1 MTAISR
7 EWIGRKG
14 GMTAVTAVAVTA
26 VTTVTTQ
33 CASKKSRNAG
43 LAVRNSERAPGTTRG
58 SAGKRR

>member
-1 MTAISR
+1 MSAISR

-14 GMTAVTAVAVTA
+14 GMTAVTA
-26 VTTVTTQ
+26 Q
-33 CASKKSRNAG
+33 YASKKSRNTG

>member
-1 MTAISR
+1 MSAISR

-14 GMTAVTAVAVTA
+14 GMTAVTAVTT

>member
-1 MTAISR
+1 MSAISR

-14 GMTAVTAVAVTA
+14 GMTAVTA

>member
-14 GMTAVTAVAVTA
+14 GMTAVTA
-26 VTTVTTQ
+26 VTTQ

>member
-14 GMTAVTAVAVTA
+14 GMTAVTA